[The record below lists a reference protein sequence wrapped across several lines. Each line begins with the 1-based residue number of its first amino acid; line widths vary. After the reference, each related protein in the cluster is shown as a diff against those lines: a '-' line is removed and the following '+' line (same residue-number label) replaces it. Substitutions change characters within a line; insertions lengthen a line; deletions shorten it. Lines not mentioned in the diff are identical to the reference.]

1 MNDINVF
8 LIFVLVVDEIFE
20 DGIINWGRI
29 VVVYI
34 FVLWLVVYCKK
45 YNFELEERIVFYVG
59 KYVVSKLGKWI
70 LDNGGWVSIDLNV
83 NCNLKRL
90 LVK

>member
-83 NCNLKRL
+83 NSNLKRL
-90 LVK
+90 LV

>member
-70 LDNGGWVSIDLNV
+70 LDNGGWVSIDWMLIV
-83 NCNLKRL
+83 IWRDY
-90 LVK
+90 